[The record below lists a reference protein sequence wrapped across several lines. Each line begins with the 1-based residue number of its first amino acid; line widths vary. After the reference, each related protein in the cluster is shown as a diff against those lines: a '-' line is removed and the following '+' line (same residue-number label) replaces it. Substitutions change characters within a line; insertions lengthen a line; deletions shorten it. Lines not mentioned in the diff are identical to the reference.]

1 MTPAKL
7 ADLIAAAGSSGGP
20 GKSLEEWLRQD
31 FFGQHCSMFHQRPF
45 IWQIWDGRKDGFSVL
60 VNYHQL
66 AAPSGEGRRLLEKI
80 TYTYLGDWI
89 NQQKKAAAAGVAG
102 ADVRILAATE
112 LAAKLASIIA
122 GEPPYDIFVRWKPLH
137 QQPIGWEPDIND
149 GVRLNIRPFIEAGVL
164 RGKVNVNW
172 KKDRGAEPQSLRPRK
187 MFPWFWGWDEKAAD
201 FKGGAEFTGERFNA
215 LHYTNAVKLAARKQ
229 AKEEAWDAELEA
241 AKTVKSKR
249 K

>member
-1 MTPAKL
+1 MRNPFRPR
-7 ADLIAAAGSSGGP
+7 AGRILSQT
-20 GKSLEEWLRQD
+20 LDQD
-31 FFGQHCSMFHQRPF
+31 F
-45 IWQIWDGRKDGFSVL
+45 GRGS
-60 VNYHQL
+60 
-66 AAPSGEGRRLLEKI
+66 

-187 MFPWFWGWDEKAAD
+187 MFPWFWGWDEVASPID
-201 FKGGAEFTGERFNA
+201 FTGK
-215 LHYTNAVKLAARKQ
+215 TTGARTMTASPANGSTHCITQ
-229 AKEEAWDAELEA
+229 
-241 AKTVKSKR
+241 TR
-249 K
+249 